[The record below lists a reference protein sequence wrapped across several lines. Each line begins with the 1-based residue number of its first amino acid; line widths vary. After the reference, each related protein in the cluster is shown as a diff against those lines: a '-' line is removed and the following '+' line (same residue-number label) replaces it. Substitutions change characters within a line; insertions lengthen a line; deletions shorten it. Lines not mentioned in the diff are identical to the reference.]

1 LCSVCFN
8 ITISGNVGSET
19 GDSSSGVVSITID
32 VSETVVGSDS
42 GSGVTGFFRRL
53 LGFLVALAVAVLPG
67 IVNVGIVI
75 KECEECEECE
85 EGMFYTIILFIHLCL
100 YPFVPRVC
108 AYKGLKEILVCFYDA
123 SVAAFFRASF

>member
-19 GDSSSGVVSITID
+19 GDSGSGPGIVSITID
-32 VSETVVGSDS
+32 VSETVVDSGSGSGS

-53 LGFLVALAVAVLPG
+53 LGFLVEAAAVAVLPG

-75 KECEECEECE
+75 KTRTKNTKKECV
-85 EGMFYTIILFIHLCL
+85 T
-100 YPFVPRVC
+100 R
-108 AYKGLKEILVCFYDA
+108 
-123 SVAAFFRASF
+123 

>member
-19 GDSSSGVVSITID
+19 GDSGSGSGSGIVSITID
-32 VSETVVGSDS
+32 VSETVVDSGSGS

-53 LGFLVALAVAVLPG
+53 LGFLVEAAAAVAVALAVAVLPG

-75 KECEECEECE
+75 RKRRKNAKKECV
-85 EGMFYTIILFIHLCL
+85 T
-100 YPFVPRVC
+100 R
-108 AYKGLKEILVCFYDA
+108 
-123 SVAAFFRASF
+123 

>member
-19 GDSSSGVVSITID
+19 GDSGSGSGSGSGIVSITID
-32 VSETVVGSDS
+32 VSETVVDSGSGS

-53 LGFLVALAVAVLPG
+53 LGFLVEAAAVAVLPG

-75 KECEECEECE
+75 KTRRKNAKKECV
-85 EGMFYTIILFIHLCL
+85 T
-100 YPFVPRVC
+100 R
-108 AYKGLKEILVCFYDA
+108 
-123 SVAAFFRASF
+123 

>member
-19 GDSSSGVVSITID
+19 GDSGSGSGSGSGVVTITID
-32 VSETVVGSDS
+32 VSETVVGSGS

-53 LGFLVALAVAVLPG
+53 LGFLVEAAAAVAVALALAVLPG

-75 KECEECEECE
+75 KTRRKNAKKECV
-85 EGMFYTIILFIHLCL
+85 T
-100 YPFVPRVC
+100 R
-108 AYKGLKEILVCFYDA
+108 
-123 SVAAFFRASF
+123 